1 MPLQR
6 GSLEPC
12 GKVGKC
18 HLISGTFSR
27 NAHAH
32 QTFTPKSECIG
43 SKEYMLK
50 TNTAGNNFIVR
61 FLATKSNLAVMQS
74 TKPYFINLPAK
85 AAKSFI
91 SKPSDKSKPFASL
104 ALPLGVKL
112 LIILG
117 KYCANSVDASV
128 LFTPA

>member
-6 GSLEPC
+6 KSLEPC

-18 HLISGTFSR
+18 HLISGTFVK

-50 TNTAGNNFIVR
+50 SNTAGNDFIVR
-61 FLATKSNLAVMQS
+61 FLATKSNHAVMQS
-74 TKPYFINLPAK
+74 TKHYFINLPAK

-91 SKPSDKSKPFASL
+91 SKPSDKSKPLASA
-104 ALPLGVKL
+104 ALPLGVKP
-112 LIILG
+112 LIIFG
-117 KYCANSVDASV
+117 KY
-128 LFTPA
+128 